1 MGFSAIV
8 VLAVILVMIIPL
20 YKESLR
26 PSVIFVAAVMALLL
40 AGVISPSEALHGFGN
55 EQLALIVM
63 LLILS
68 NTLGSTRLIQDIF
81 QRLFS
86 LNDSPRAFMI
96 KMLASVGLSSAF
108 LNNTP
113 LVAIMMPYVHTWS
126 KVKNEPISRYLIPLS
141 FASILGGCVTL
152 IGTSTNLIANGL
164 AIEYGEEGLK
174 IFDFVYA
181 GLPMLVI
188 GCLYIIWFSK
198 KLLPAHTD
206 HKEERVEREY
216 FVETI
221 VEEGSPLAGKTVEE
235 AGLRNMKGLFLIEI
249 IKRSATIRP
258 APPDV
263 KVRVGDKLIFA
274 GDNLSI
280 AELSRP
286 TLGLSL
292 PSSSQLSDDDKESVI
307 EVVVSPNS
315 ILIGQRVK
323 DSDFRSLYNGAIM
336 AIHRNGERLTGKIG
350 DLELQAGDM
359 LLILAG
365 RDFLNRLKTN
375 TDFYLVSQVQE
386 LHAEDT
392 TGAWTLAIGLLLAIT
407 CAILG
412 WVPLF
417 TSTAF
422 LVIFSILLGM
432 QKLGELRKK
441 IDFDLIVIIAMG
453 LALGK
458 AMINSGLSDSLAIN
472 FITVMEPFGLWGLL
486 FGFFLLTNLLTAF
499 MTSKAAIAILL
510 PIAITIA
517 HAQGLPVQAF
527 ILIVAYGGAASFS
540 TPIGYQTN
548 LMVYGPG
555 GYKFSDYLRIGLPL
569 TLIYGLVAT
578 SVLMWVYSL

>member
-1 MGFSAIV
+1 MGFSAII
-8 VLAVILVMIIPL
+8 VLSVIVLMILFL
-20 YKESLR
+20 YKETLR
-26 PSVIFVAAVMALLL
+26 PSLIFLAAVMALLL

-68 NTLGSTRLIQDIF
+68 NTLGETRLIQSIF
-81 QRLFS
+81 QKIFS
-86 LNDSPRAFMI
+86 LRDSPKVFMI

-113 LVAIMMPYVHTWS
+113 LVAIMMPYVNAWT
-126 KVKNEPISRYLIPLS
+126 KAKNEPISHYLIPLS

-164 AIEYGEEGLK
+164 AIEYGEEGLQ
-174 IFDFVYA
+174 IFDFAYA
-181 GLPMLVI
+181 ALPMLVI
-188 GCLYIIWFSK
+188 GSLYILWFSK
-198 KLLPAHTD
+198 KLLPAHSD
-206 HKEERVEREY
+206 KKEERVEREY
-216 FVETI
+216 FVEII
-221 VEEGSPLAGKTVEE
+221 VEENSPLAGQTLEQ

-249 IKRSATIRP
+249 IKRRATIRP
-258 APPDV
+258 ASPDA

-274 GDNLSI
+274 GDTKSI
-280 AELSRP
+280 AELNLP
-286 TLGLSL
+286 ALGLSL
-292 PSSSQLSDDDKESVI
+292 PSFSKLPENDKESVI

-315 ILIGQRVK
+315 ILIGQPIK

-336 AIHRNGERLTGKIG
+336 AVHRNGERLSGKIG

-359 LLILAG
+359 LLVLAG
-365 RDFLNRLKTN
+365 RDFLNRLRRS
-375 TDFYLVSQVQE
+375 TDFYLVSQVQDIPT
-386 LHAEDT
+386 EDQG
-392 TGAWTLAIGLLLAIT
+392 GAWALTIGLLIAITLAILDV
-407 CAILG
+407 
-412 WVPLF
+412 VPLF

-422 LVIFSILLGM
+422 LVVASILMGM
-432 QKLGELRKK
+432 QKLGEMRKK
-441 IDFDLIVIIAMG
+441 IDFDLIIIIAMG

-458 AMINSGLSDSLAIN
+458 SMINSGLAGSLAAS
-472 FITVMEPFGLWGLL
+472 FSEVMDPFGSWGLL

-510 PIAITIA
+510 PIAISIA
-517 HAQGLPVQAF
+517 HTKGLPVPAF

-555 GYKFSDYLRIGLPL
+555 GYTFSDYFRIGFPL

-578 SVLMWVYSL
+578 TVLIWLYGL

>member
-1 MGFSAIV
+1 MGFNAIV
-8 VLAVILVMIIPL
+8 VLSVILLMIIFL
-20 YKESLR
+20 YKETLR
-26 PSVIFVAAVMALLL
+26 PAVIFVVAVMALLL
-40 AGVISPSEALHGFGN
+40 SGVISPSEALHGFGN
-55 EQLALIVM
+55 EQLALIIM

-68 NTLGSTRLIQDIF
+68 NTLGGTRLIQGIF
-81 QRLFS
+81 QKLFS
-86 LNDSPRAFMI
+86 LSDSPRYFMI

-113 LVAIMMPYVHTWS
+113 LVAIMMPYVHTWT
-126 KVKNEPISRYLIPLS
+126 KAKNEPISRYLIPLS

-164 AIEYGEEGLK
+164 AIEYGEEGLR

-181 GLPMLVI
+181 GLPMLFI
-188 GCLYIIWFSK
+188 GSLYILWFSK

-206 HKEERVEREY
+206 TTEERVEREY
-216 FVETI
+216 FVEI
-221 VEEGSPLAGKTVEE
+221 NVEQDSPLAGKTVEQ

-249 IKRSATIRP
+249 IKRSSTIRP
-258 APPDV
+258 APPDA

-274 GDNLSI
+274 GDTKSI
-280 AELSRP
+280 AELNRP

-292 PSSSQLSDDDKESVI
+292 PNSSKLPENDKESVI

-315 ILIGQRVK
+315 FLIGQKIK
-323 DSDFRSLYNGAIM
+323 DTDFRSLYNGAIM
-336 AIHRNGERLTGKIG
+336 AVHRNGERLSGKIG

-359 LLILAG
+359 LLVLAG
-365 RDFLNRLKTN
+365 RDFLNRLRSS
-375 TDFYLVSQVQE
+375 TDFYLVSEVQDIQS
-386 LHAEDT
+386 EDS
-392 TGAWTLAIGLLLAIT
+392 GSAWALAIGLLLAILL
-407 CAILG
+407 AIIG
-412 WVPLF
+412 IVPLF
-417 TSTAF
+417 SSTAF
-422 LVIFSILLGM
+422 LVVASILMGM
-432 QKLGELRKK
+432 QKVGELRKK

-458 AMINSGLSDSLAIN
+458 AMINSGLADTLAVS
-472 FITVMEPFGLWGLL
+472 FGAVMEPFGLWGLL
-486 FGFFLLTNLLTAF
+486 FGFFIVTNVLTAF

-510 PIAITIA
+510 PIAISIA
-517 HAQGLPVQAF
+517 HAKGLPVPAF

-555 GYKFSDYLRIGLPL
+555 GYTFSDYLRIGLPL

-578 SVLMWVYSL
+578 SVMMWVYGI